1 MAAVYNDNSGM
12 RDDFE
17 ACFAH
22 IIPMDPV
29 VRNKFKA
36 DSKNRIG
43 GIVAVVLFDP
53 KLKKVK
59 G

>member
-1 MAAVYNDNSGM
+1 M